1 VVTPSPEPIPDQRSD
16 ADLLAAHV
24 AGDRYAFEV
33 LFLRYQGPLQRLAI
47 GRSRSAED
55 AADAVQE
62 AMLAAHRG
70 APAFRQ
76 HCTVST
82 WLHRIVV
89 NKCVDQLRDHRRRH
103 LLAGACSSSPNGFV
117 PAGDATVRVDT
128 AIVVRRALAALSDHQ
143 RAAVIAVDLQGYSIA
158 DAAHLLG
165 VAEGTVK
172 SRCSRGRA
180 RLAALLAGGQPRAA
194 A

>member
-1 VVTPSPEPIPDQRSD
+1 MSTSAAQPPDPRSD

-24 AGDRYAFEV
+24 SGDPYAFEE
-33 LFLRYQGPLQRLAI
+33 LFRRHHRQLHRVACRRAP
-47 GRSRSAED
+47 SPED

-70 APAFRQ
+70 ASAFRRQ
-76 HCTVST
+76 AAVST

-89 NKCVDQLRDHRRRH
+89 NKCLDQFRGRPPQQPAVLDVAH
-103 LLAGACSSSPNGFV
+103 LAAPDTIGS
-117 PAGDATVRVDT
+117 VDT
-128 AIVVRRALAALSDHQ
+128 VLVVRRALAALSADQ
-143 RAAVIAVDLQGYSIA
+143 RAAVAAVDLHGYSIA
-158 DAAHLLG
+158 DAARLLG

-172 SRCSRGRA
+172 SRCARGRA
-180 RLAALLAGGQPRAA
+180 RLADLLADAA